1 MTPAT
6 DSNRNPEL
14 LAAAHW
20 ASSYAADGEHG
31 YALCVVLSY
40 LGQRYEAARRAI
52 DREKTR
58 ADRAE
63 NEVASLR
70 SRMNSSGNNEYARV
84 PEGVITV
91 GEAAKIARLKF
102 ETMRS
107 RIKQSGLEPT
117 NVVFGINFYRKIDLR
132 PLMGPVKERKQR
144 RQS

>member
-1 MTPAT
+1 M
-6 DSNRNPEL
+6 
-14 LAAAHW
+14 
-20 ASSYAADGEHG
+20 
-31 YALCVVLSY
+31 
-40 LGQRYEAARRAI
+40 
-52 DREKTR
+52 
-58 ADRAE
+58 
-63 NEVASLR
+63 
-70 SRMNSSGNNEYARV
+70 
-84 PEGVITV
+84 